1 MTEAITLT
9 LASAVALVVVV
20 KFHEA
25 LALLFAAIADRRQR
39 RQLDHDAPRVHDL
52 KPREEW

>member
-1 MTEAITLT
+1 MTEFTA
-9 LASAVALVVVV
+9 AVATVAVASVALLAII
-20 KFHEA
+20 KMHEA
-25 LALLFAAIADRRQR
+25 LGLLFAAIADR